1 MKLVMENVVEY
12 TEYMLREYYH
22 LNIDPFFSVLDTDI
36 MWIGPGNLFVFGEMA
51 VKSYFKDGFIMPN
64 IEMENTE
71 FYELQPEKDSSIV
84 VGRFSCHTE
93 QDADKVAAANQR
105 VTIHF
110 RQYSEKKSVKITH
123 MHVSNEWN
131 ELVDDEVFPFK
142 VSVQTYRYVQKLVTE
157 SGVKKWY
164 KKIELRNDMGLQYI
178 DPNMVV
184 YAEAIGKYTVVH
196 FVDKIVT
203 IKRLIGDVALLFP
216 EIFCRP
222 HRGYLVNC
230 EFIVSVE
237 RYRIT
242 MVTGTMIPIPEKRYF
257 KVREEIAA
265 IMRKV

>member
-51 VKSYFKDGFIMPN
+51 VKSYFKDGFIMPY
-64 IEMENTE
+64 IEIEDI
-71 FYELQPEKDSSIV
+71 ELYQLKREKDSCIV
-84 VGRFSCHTE
+84 VGRFYCHTK
-93 QDADKVAAANQR
+93 QDADKVVAANQR

-110 RQYSEKKSVKITH
+110 RQYNENKSVKITH

-157 SGVKKWY
+157 SIAKKCST
-164 KKIELRNDMGLQYI
+164 KIELRNNSGLQYI
-178 DPNMVV
+178 DPDMVV

-203 IKRLIGDVALLFP
+203 IKQLIGEIELLFP

-230 EFIVSVE
+230 KFIAYVK

-242 MVTGTMIPIPEKRYF
+242 MITGAIIPIPEKRYF
-257 KVREEIAA
+257 KVREEIAT
-265 IMRKV
+265 IMQKV